1 MKKKRVT
8 GYFPIDFLEELESNH
23 EISFDEMGRARGFT
37 SFVERMY
44 KRRKDR

>member
-1 MKKKRVT
+1 MKKKRVIA
-8 GYFPIDFLEELESNH
+8 YFPVDFLEELETNH
-23 EISFDEMGRARGFT
+23 EISFDGIGRARGFT